1 MSEKGDD
8 VENTIANDLV
18 VTKYKVASEI
28 VNKALAAVVEK
39 AAPDVSVMELCE
51 LGDKIIIGE
60 TSNVFKKEKEMRR
73 GIAFPTS
80 ISINNCICH
89 YSPAKSD
96 PDVKLKNGDLIK
108 IDMGGHIDGF
118 IAVVAHSL
126 IVGATKE
133 NPATGPAA
141 DALVAA
147 HQAASVA
154 LRLVVPG
161 GENDSVTDAVQ
172 KVAESYNCK
181 PVSGML
187 SHELKQFRIDGDKTI
202 IQNPTEAQKK
212 NHEKCEFEV
221 NEVYAV
227 DVIVSTGEGKGREI
241 DNKATI
247 YKKTDEIYQL
257 KMKASRSVLSDVDK
271 KFGVMPFTLRYFD
284 DEVKAKM
291 GLKECLNHKL
301 IEPFPL
307 LHEKEGEFVAQFK
320 FTVLL
325 MPTRSHKI
333 TGLPVDLSMYKTE
346 HKIKDKSI
354 VELLQGSNPTANKK
368 KKKKAAKKAVDGAV
382 APAAAE
388 AKPET
393 KTTEPT
399 TKTTEPAPAPTKAS
413 KTTTTATTKAAKTKA
428 S

>member
-1 MSEKGDD
+1 MSDKGDAD

-18 VTKYKVASEI
+18 VTKYKAASEI

-39 AAPDVSVMELCE
+39 ARPEASLMELCQ
-51 LGDKIIIGE
+51 LGDSIIVAE
-60 TSNVFKKEKEMRR
+60 TGAMFKKEKEMRR
-73 GIAFPTS
+73 GVAFPTS

-89 YSPAKSD
+89 FSPSKSD
-96 PDVKLKNGDLIK
+96 PDLKLKHGDLIK
-108 IDMGGHIDGF
+108 IDMGGHIDGY

-126 IVGATKE
+126 VVGATKE
-133 NPATGPAA
+133 TPITGPAA
-141 DALVAA
+141 DVMHAA
-147 HQAASVA
+147 YQAASVA
-154 LRLVVPG
+154 LRLVIPG
-161 GENDSVTDAVQ
+161 GENDVVTETVQ
-172 KVAESYNCK
+172 KVAESYKCK

-212 NHEKCEFEV
+212 NHESCEFEV

-227 DVIVSTGEGKGREI
+227 DVLISTGEGKGKEL
-241 DNKATI
+241 DSKATI
-247 YKKTDEIYQL
+247 YKKTDEVYQL
-257 KMKASRSVLSDVDK
+257 KMKASRAVLSDVDK

-284 DEVKAKM
+284 DEVKARM

-301 IEPFPL
+301 VEPFPV

-333 TGLPVDLSMYKTE
+333 TGLPVDMSAYETNYKIE
-346 HKIKDKSI
+346 DESI
-354 VELLQGSNPTANKK
+354 LKLLQASNPTTSKK
-368 KKKKAAKKAVDGAV
+368 KKKKTAKKAIEGDEAAASNV
-382 APAAAE
+382 AP
-388 AKPET
+388 T
-393 KTTEPT
+393 
-399 TKTTEPAPAPTKAS
+399 PAIKS
-413 KTTTTATTKAAKTKA
+413 AAKSTTN

>member
-28 VNKALAAVVEK
+28 VNKALTAVVEK
-39 AAPDVSVMELCE
+39 AGQDVSVMELCE

-60 TSNVFKKEKEMRR
+60 TSSVFKKERDMRR
-73 GIAFPTS
+73 GVAFPTS
-80 ISINNCICH
+80 ISVNNCICH
-89 YSPAKSD
+89 YSPSKSD

-141 DALVAA
+141 DVLNAA
-147 HQAASVA
+147 YQAASVA

-172 KVAESYNCK
+172 KVAESYKCK

-227 DVIVSTGEGKGREI
+227 DVIVSTGEGKGREV

-257 KMKASRSVLSDVDK
+257 KMKASRAVLSDVDK

-301 IEPFPL
+301 VEPFPV

-333 TGLPVDLSMYKTE
+333 TGLPVDLSIYKTE
-346 HKIKDKSI
+346 HKIEDESI
-354 VELLQGSNPTANKK
+354 VKLLQGSNPTASKK
-368 KKKKAAKKAVDGAV
+368 KKKKTAKKAIEGA
-382 APAAAE
+382 AQA
-388 AKPET
+388 
-393 KTTEPT
+393 TTETTPASAT
-399 TKTTEPAPAPTKAS
+399 TKTSTSKPTPATTAS
-413 KTTTTATTKAAKTKA
+413 KTATKT

>member
-8 VENTIANDLV
+8 IENTIANDLV

-39 AAPDVSVMELCE
+39 ATNSEKVGVMELCE
-51 LGDKIIIGE
+51 LGDRIIIDE
-60 TSNVFKKEKEMRR
+60 TSQVFKKERDMRR

-80 ISINNCICH
+80 ISVNNCICH
-89 YSPAKSD
+89 HSPAKSD
-96 PDVKLKNGDLIK
+96 PNVELKTGDLIK

-126 IVGATKE
+126 VIGASKE
-133 NPATGPAA
+133 KPVTGPAA
-141 DALVAA
+141 DVMHAA
-147 HQAASVA
+147 YQAAQVA

-161 GENDSVTDAVQ
+161 GENDSVTEAVQ
-172 KVAESYNCK
+172 KVAESYKCK

-187 SHELKQFRIDGDKTI
+187 SHELRQFRIDGDKTI

-227 DVIVSTGEGKGREI
+227 DVIVSTGEGKGREV
-241 DNKATI
+241 DSKATI

-257 KMKASRSVLSDVDK
+257 KMKASRTVLSDVDK
-271 KFGVMPFTLRYFD
+271 KFGVMPFTLRYFE

-301 IEPFPL
+301 IEPFPV
-307 LHEKEGEFVAQFK
+307 LHEKDGEFVAQFK

-333 TGLPVDLSMYKTE
+333 TGLSIDMGAYKTE
-346 HKIKDKSI
+346 HKIEDESI
-354 VELLQGSNPTANKK
+354 VKLLQGSNPTANKK
-368 KKKKAAKKAVDGAV
+368 KKKKTAKKAIEGEATENSDSSR
-382 APAAAE
+382 PA
-388 AKPET
+388 
-393 KTTEPT
+393 
-399 TKTTEPAPAPTKAS
+399 
-413 KTTTTATTKAAKTKA
+413 TTTTSKA
-428 S
+428 

>member
-1 MSEKGDD
+1 MSDKGDTD
-8 VENTIANDLV
+8 TENTIANDLV

-39 AAPDVSVMELCE
+39 AVVDASVIELCE
-51 LGDKIIIGE
+51 LGDSIIIGE

-89 YSPAKSD
+89 YSPSKSD
-96 PDVKLKNGDLIK
+96 PDIKLKHGDLIK

-133 NPATGPAA
+133 NPVTGPAA
-141 DALVAA
+141 NVLHAA
-147 HQAASVA
+147 YQAASVA

-161 GENDSVTDAVQ
+161 GENDVVTETVQ
-172 KVAESYNCK
+172 KVAESYKCK

-212 NHEKCEFEV
+212 NHESCEFEV

-227 DVIVSTGEGKGREI
+227 DVLISTGEGKGREV
-241 DNKATI
+241 DSKATI
-247 YKKTDEIYQL
+247 YKKTDESYQL
-257 KMKASRSVLSDVDK
+257 KMKASRAVLSDVDK
-271 KFGVMPFTLRYFD
+271 KFGVMPFTLRYFE

-301 IEPFPL
+301 IEPFPV

-333 TGLPVDLSMYKTE
+333 TGLPVDMSLYKTE
-346 HKIKDKSI
+346 HKIEDESI
-354 VELLQGSNPTANKK
+354 LKLLQGSNPTTNKK
-368 KKKKAAKKAVDGAV
+368 KKKKTAKKAIDEA
-382 APAAAE
+382 ATKLASTTISDSPTAAA
-388 AKPET
+388 A
-393 KTTEPT
+393 TTPVGAANNKST
-399 TKTTEPAPAPTKAS
+399 TKTGG
-413 KTTTTATTKAAKTKA
+413 
-428 S
+428 